1 LIPKNFGGESKNFGL
16 HKSMELSSFLSQIS
30 TTSNTSLK
38 SFRLNESEKIK
49 NMQENKTKIK
59 EIEYELPKMENEIR
73 KAKIIVK
80 NLENQIK
87 ILNSIDYKKMN
98 GIDIDLEIV
107 ENSKV
112 LQSLKEYEKVIKEH
126 EKILMNK

>member
-1 LIPKNFGGESKNFGL
+1 
-16 HKSMELSSFLSQIS
+16 
-30 TTSNTSLK
+30 
-38 SFRLNESEKIK
+38 
-49 NMQENKTKIK
+49 MQENKTKIK